1 MSFEADET
9 VDSMFEAVLESR
21 KPVRFVNTVDGRVFD
36 NQFFPIFDKD
46 EKVKRV
52 AVFSRDITEQKMAEI
67 ELHRSNEILYK
78 EHEKRKQLSRD
89 LINLLE
95 KDRHNFAM
103 ELHDQV
109 GQTLTTLKMDL
120 EMAIEKMGSASE
132 MMERLESARRK
143 AVASIREVKGIA
155 AGLRPSVLDDLG
167 LVAAVNELCENL
179 RRQGRLDLH
188 LFTKN
193 IPVRMNH
200 ETELAA
206 YRIIQEGLTN
216 AMKHSGASEVFIN
229 LVGRG
234 SSIFIGV
241 EDNGTGFNLD
251 EVMRSVRG
259 NRRALGL
266 LIMEERAVQLGGRF
280 SVEPGLGQGT
290 HLSAE
295 IPVGVE
301 G

>member
-1 MSFEADET
+1 
-9 VDSMFEAVLESR
+9 
-21 KPVRFVNTVDGRVFD
+21 
-36 NQFFPIFDKD
+36 
-46 EKVKRV
+46 
-52 AVFSRDITEQKMAEI
+52 
-67 ELHRSNEILYK
+67 
-78 EHEKRKQLSRD
+78 
-89 LINLLE
+89 
-95 KDRHNFAM
+95 
-103 ELHDQV
+103 
-109 GQTLTTLKMDL
+109 
-120 EMAIEKMGSASE
+120 
-132 MMERLESARRK
+132 
-143 AVASIREVKGIA
+143 
-155 AGLRPSVLDDLG
+155 
-167 LVAAVNELCENL
+167 
-179 RRQGRLDLH
+179 
-188 LFTKN
+188 
-193 IPVRMNH
+193 MNH